1 MAEMVIRTEGLT
13 RDFQTTRAVDG
24 LSIEVPR
31 SAVFGFL
38 GPNGSG
44 KTTTIRMLLGL
55 LEPTF
60 GKVSVLGFNAA
71 SQSDEIRLRSG
82 CLLEYS
88 GLYERLSAEDNLE
101 LFGRIWK
108 IPRLDRRTRIQEL
121 LRAFGLWERRR
132 EAAGVW
138 SRGMKQK
145 LAVARALLHRP
156 PLIFL
161 DEPTDGLDPVA
172 AAALRED
179 LATLARREGVTVFLT
194 THNLPEAEKLCSRVA
209 VIRRGKLLAEGSPE
223 ELRAQK
229 AGHRAQVLGR
239 GFSEQILAMAQ
250 ARPEIRSARLE
261 NGQLLV
267 EMQDHSPMAP
277 LVSMLVGA
285 GAEIE
290 EIRKERAS
298 LEDVFLT
305 LMEEDQQ

>member
-1 MAEMVIRTEGLT
+1 MAEIVIRTEGLT
-13 RDFQTTRAVDG
+13 RDFPATRAVDG

-31 SAVFGFL
+31 GAVFGFL

-55 LEPTF
+55 LEPTS
-60 GKVSVLGFNAA
+60 GKASVLGFDAA
-71 SQSDEIRLRSG
+71 SQSDQIRLRSG

-88 GLYERLSAEDNLE
+88 GLYERLSVEDNLE
-101 LFGRIWK
+101 LFGSIWK
-108 IPRLDRRTRIQEL
+108 IPKLERRARIQEL
-121 LRAFGLWERRR
+121 LQTFGLWERRR
-132 EAAGVW
+132 EAAGIW

-161 DEPTDGLDPVA
+161 DEPTAGLDPVA
-172 AAALRED
+172 ASTLRED
-179 LATLARREGVTVFLT
+179 LAALTRREGVTVFLT

-209 VIRRGKLLAEGSPE
+209 VIRQGKLLAEGSPAQ
-223 ELRAQK
+223 LRAQK
-229 AGHRAQVLGR
+229 AGHRAQVFGR
-239 GFSEQILAMAQ
+239 GFSEPILAMVR

-261 NGQLLV
+261 DGRLQV
-267 EMQDHSPMAP
+267 EFEDHSPMSP
-277 LVSMLVGA
+277 LVAMLVGA

-290 EIRKERAS
+290 EIQKEKAS

-305 LMEEDQQ
+305 LMQERQS

>member
-60 GKVSVLGFNAA
+60 GKVSVLGFDAA

-108 IPRLDRRTRIQEL
+108 IPRLDRRVRIQEL
-121 LRAFGLWERRR
+121 LQTFGLWERRR

-161 DEPTDGLDPVA
+161 DEPTAGLDPVA

-179 LATLARREGVTVFLT
+179 LAALARREGVTVFLT

>member
-13 RDFQTTRAVDG
+13 RDFRTTRAVDG

-60 GKVSVLGFNAA
+60 GKVSVLGFDAA

-108 IPRLDRRTRIQEL
+108 IPRLDRRARIQEL
-121 LRAFGLWERRR
+121 LQAFGLWERRR

-161 DEPTDGLDPVA
+161 DEPTAGLDPVA

-179 LATLARREGVTVFLT
+179 LAALARREGVTVFLT

>member
-60 GKVSVLGFNAA
+60 GKVSVLGFDAA

-108 IPRLDRRTRIQEL
+108 IPRLDRRARIQEL
-121 LRAFGLWERRR
+121 LQAFGLWERRR

-161 DEPTDGLDPVA
+161 DEPTAGLDPVA

-179 LATLARREGVTVFLT
+179 LAALARREGVTVFLT

-285 GAEIE
+285 GVEIE

>member
-13 RDFQTTRAVDG
+13 RDFRTTRAVDG

-60 GKVSVLGFNAA
+60 GKVSVLGFDAA

-108 IPRLDRRTRIQEL
+108 IPRLDRRVRIQEL
-121 LRAFGLWERRR
+121 LQTFGLWERRR

-161 DEPTDGLDPVA
+161 DEPTAGLDPVA

-179 LATLARREGVTVFLT
+179 LAALARREGVTVFLT

-285 GAEIE
+285 GVEIE

>member
-108 IPRLDRRTRIQEL
+108 IPRLDRRARIQEL
-121 LRAFGLWERRR
+121 LQAFGLWERRR

-161 DEPTDGLDPVA
+161 DEPTAGLDPVA

-179 LATLARREGVTVFLT
+179 LAALARREGVTVFLT

>member
-13 RDFQTTRAVDG
+13 RDFRTTRAVDG

-60 GKVSVLGFNAA
+60 GKVSVLGFDAA

-108 IPRLDRRTRIQEL
+108 IPRLDRRARIQEL
-121 LRAFGLWERRR
+121 LQTFGLWERRR

-145 LAVARALLHRP
+145 LGSGRCCS
-156 PLIFL
+156 
-161 DEPTDGLDPVA
+161 A
-172 AAALRED
+172 A
-179 LATLARREGVTVFLT
+179 
-194 THNLPEAEKLCSRVA
+194 
-209 VIRRGKLLAEGSPE
+209 
-223 ELRAQK
+223 
-229 AGHRAQVLGR
+229 
-239 GFSEQILAMAQ
+239 
-250 ARPEIRSARLE
+250 
-261 NGQLLV
+261 
-267 EMQDHSPMAP
+267 
-277 LVSMLVGA
+277 
-285 GAEIE
+285 
-290 EIRKERAS
+290 
-298 LEDVFLT
+298 
-305 LMEEDQQ
+305 